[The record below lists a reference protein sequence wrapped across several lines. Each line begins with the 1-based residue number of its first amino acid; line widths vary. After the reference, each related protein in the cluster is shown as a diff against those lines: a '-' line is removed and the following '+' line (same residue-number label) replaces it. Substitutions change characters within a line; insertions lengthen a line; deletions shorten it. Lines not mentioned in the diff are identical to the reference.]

1 MSGCDLLCFRKMV
14 SRIVLLGVVMV
25 DFVGIVDVWLMVG
38 VLEIVVVVN
47 VVVIILV

>member
-1 MSGCDLLCFRKMV
+1 MV